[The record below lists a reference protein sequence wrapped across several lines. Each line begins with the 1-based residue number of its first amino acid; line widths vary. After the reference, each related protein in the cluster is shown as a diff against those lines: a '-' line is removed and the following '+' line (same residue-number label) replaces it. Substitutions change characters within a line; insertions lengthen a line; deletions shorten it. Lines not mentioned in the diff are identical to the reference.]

1 MAKWWKYFINPVG
14 ALVQDYN
21 SATGKGKWANMLLN
35 PGDFALDTYNL
46 IKGFGRKSVEG
57 MVNNGV
63 SNLSGSDSPDMESAI
78 KNLYD
83 DLTGKSQVREQNEFN
98 RQMAEEEYQRNLQ
111 SIGDTAAAYEAAGF
125 NRNLM
130 YSKDGVSYSAPDLQ
144 AYSGSKK
151 IDTILSRVG
160 KVLSSIP
167 AIYQATAALE
177 GIDQARERTKQAE
190 IKTMA
195 DGLNLINLG
204 YSTGDNWFSHPFS
217 YPLYPAKFGGKRH
230 VNELNLGE
238 WRPEVLSTPE
248 YGSLYRKYAD
258 ASLRNKFDLLESI
271 GLGNDLRRTRNSYMG
286 YQYELD
292 RRFGSAG
299 RIVGLASQSL
309 GAAAKLMPGMKFF
322 SK

>member
-14 ALVQDYN
+14 GLIQDYN
-21 SATGKGKWANMLLN
+21 RATGKGKWANMLFN

-46 IKGFGRKSVEG
+46 IKGFGRKSVGG
-57 MVNNGV
+57 MVTNGV
-63 SNLSGSDSPDMESAI
+63 ENLTGSETPDVESAI

-83 DLTGKSQVREQNEFN
+83 DFTGKSQVREQNEFN

-111 SIGDTAAAYEAAGF
+111 SIGDTASAYEAAGF

-151 IDTILSRVG
+151 LDTILSRVG

-204 YSTGDNWFSHPFS
+204 YSTGDNSLNHPFTFIFDNPRNRRHITS
-217 YPLYPAKFGGKRH
+217 ISPGYLGQQAIPL
-230 VNELNLGE
+230 NNNS
-238 WRPEVLSTPE
+238 EVF
-248 YGSLYRKYAD
+248 YRYAD
-258 ASLRNKFDLLESI
+258 AALKNKFDLLESI

-286 YQYELD
+286 YQYDLD

-309 GAAAKLMPGMKFF
+309 GTAAKLMPGMKFF
-322 SK
+322 FKK

>member
-21 SATGKGKWANMLLN
+21 SATGKGKWANMLFN
-35 PGDFALDTYNL
+35 PGDFALDTLNL

-57 MVNNGV
+57 MVTNGV
-63 SNLSGSDSPDMESAI
+63 SNLTGSDSPDMESAI

-204 YSTGDNWFSHPFS
+204 YSTGDNYLNHPFS
-217 YPLYPAKFGGKRH
+217 FNFDSYRNSRHINGMSPGYFGKQAVPLN
-230 VNELNLGE
+230 NE
-238 WRPEVLSTPE
+238 PQVF
-248 YGSLYRKYAD
+248 YKYAD
-258 ASLRNKFDLLESI
+258 AALKNKFDLLESI
-271 GLGNDLRRTRNSYMG
+271 GLGNDLRRTRNAYMG
-286 YQYELD
+286 YQYDLD
-292 RRFGSAG
+292 RRFGAAG
-299 RIVGLASQSL
+299 RIVGMASQSL
-309 GAAAKLMPGMKFF
+309 GTAAKFMPGMKFF
-322 SK
+322 FKN